1 MKNYTRCKARRY
13 ECKKPSII
21 DIEKGHVENDQAT
34 NGVDGD
40 KKQQQFNISS
50 TSSSAVVARSPPG
63 AGSPR
68 STSERISRVFLYVI
82 QFVGFGCSIAGIVLV
97 WYFMGWEFG
106 LPAVLIGLLAV
117 LIASGKWRWFY
128 IAAVTIPRDVK
139 ALARYV
145 KLLMLVKKYNRQN
158 ATIADIFA
166 EYVAKQPEKVCLI
179 FEDRKW
185 TFREVNDYS
194 NRVANVF
201 LNNKYKRGE
210 VVGLMLENRP
220 EFVAMW
226 LGLSKLGVI
235 VPLINHNLRKNA
247 LLHSVNVAN
256 CKALIYG
263 ESLRDAVQE
272 IKESLPSSLEL
283 FQFNDAVQQPV
294 LDIAHDLASMLQ
306 NASKEQPTANVNK
319 PDHHDKLLYI
329 YTSGTTGLPKAAVI
343 THSRFVFITAA
354 IHMVAGFRND
364 DIFYTPLPLYHTAGG
379 MMSIGQALLFGATV
393 VIRKKFSASQYF
405 ADCKKNN
412 CTVGQYI
419 GEMCRY
425 ILATPDSGTDKAH
438 KVRLIF
444 GNGLRPQIWPQFVER
459 FNIPRVAEFYGATEG
474 NANIVNIDNT
484 VGAIGFV
491 SRIIPQVY
499 PISIIRADPA
509 TGEPIRGKNG
519 LCQLCEPNEPGVFI
533 GKILPNNPS
542 RAFLGYVDKSASE
555 KKIVRDI
562 FKKGDAAF
570 LSGDLL
576 VADERGNLFFK
587 DRTGDTFRWKGE
599 NVSTSEVEA
608 EVSNASGYR
617 DTVVYGVEI
626 PNMEGRAGMAA
637 VLDPERQVDL
647 TKLAQTLKETLPS
660 YARPMFVRLL
670 TKDMDMTGTFKLK
683 KLDLQKEGYDPNVIE
698 DALFYLSPKGS
709 YESLTKEVF
718 DQISRGEIRF

>member
-1 MKNYTRCKARRY
+1 MDF
-13 ECKKPSII
+13 PSILRRMLW
-21 DIEKGHVENDQAT
+21 K
-34 NGVDGD
+34 
-40 KKQQQFNISS
+40 
-50 TSSSAVVARSPPG
+50 
-63 AGSPR
+63 
-68 STSERISRVFLYVI
+68 SER
-82 QFVGFGCSIAGIVLV
+82 
-97 WYFMGWEFG
+97 
-106 LPAVLIGLLAV
+106 
-117 LIASGKWRWFY
+117 
-128 IAAVTIPRDVK
+128 

-145 KLLMLVKKYNRQN
+145 KLLTLVKKYNRQN

-166 EYVAKQPEKVCLI
+166 EYVAKQPEKVCFI
-179 FEDRKW
+179 FEGREW
-185 TFREVNDYS
+185 TFKEVSDYS

-201 LNNKYKRGE
+201 HTHGYKRGD
-210 VVGLMLENRP
+210 VVGLLLENRP
-220 EFVAMW
+220 EFVATW
-226 LGLSKLGVI
+226 LGLSKLGI
-235 VPLINHNLRKNA
+235 IIPLINHNLRKNA
-247 LLHSVNVAN
+247 LLHSVTVAK
-256 CKALIYG
+256 CSALIFG
-263 ESLRDAVQE
+263 ETLREAVSE
-272 IKESLPSSLEL
+272 IAESLPSSLAL
-283 FQFNDAVQQPV
+283 YQLQAV
-294 LDIAHDLASMLQ
+294 IGNAKDLATLLQ
-306 NASKEQPTANVNK
+306 NASKEQPTTNVMK
-319 PDHHDKLLYI
+319 PDHHDQLLYI

-379 MMSIGQALLFGATV
+379 MMSVGQALLFGATV

-405 ADCKKNN
+405 ADCQKYN

-425 ILATPDSGTDKAH
+425 ILATPDSPTDKAH

-444 GNGLRPQIWPQFVER
+444 GNGLRPQIWPQFVDR

-509 TGEPIRGKNG
+509 TGDPIRGKNG

-626 PNMEGRAGMAA
+626 PHMEGRAGMAA

-647 TKLAQTLKETLPS
+647 VKLAQTLKETLPS

-670 TKDMDMTGTFKLK
+670 STVDMTGTFKLK
-683 KLDLQKEGYDPNVIE
+683 KIDLQKEGFDPNVIE
-698 DALFYLSPKGS
+698 DALYYLSPKGS

-718 DQISRGEIRF
+718 DQINRGEIRF

>member
-1 MKNYTRCKARRY
+1 
-13 ECKKPSII
+13 
-21 DIEKGHVENDQAT
+21 
-34 NGVDGD
+34 
-40 KKQQQFNISS
+40 
-50 TSSSAVVARSPPG
+50 
-63 AGSPR
+63 
-68 STSERISRVFLYVI
+68 
-82 QFVGFGCSIAGIVLV
+82 
-97 WYFMGWEFG
+97 MGWEFG
-106 LPAVLIGLLAV
+106 LPAVLIALLAV
-117 LIASGKWRWFY
+117 LIASGRWRWFY
-128 IAAVTIPRDVK
+128 IAAVTAPRDVK
-139 ALARYV
+139 ALTRYI
-145 KLLMLVKKYNRQN
+145 KLLFLVRKYSRQN

-166 EYVAKQPEKVCLI
+166 EYVSKQPEKACLI
-179 FEDRKW
+179 FEG
-185 TFREVNDYS
+185 REWSFKEISDYS
-194 NRVANVF
+194 NRLANVF
-201 LNNKYKRGE
+201 HTHGYKHGD
-210 VVGLMLENRP
+210 VVGLLLENRP
-220 EFVAMW
+220 EFVATW

-247 LLHSVNVAN
+247 LVHSITVAKCN
-256 CKALIYG
+256 ALIYG
-263 ESLRDAVQE
+263 ESLCDAVAE
-272 IKESLPSSLEL
+272 VTETLPATMALY
-283 FQFNDAVQQPV
+283 QFNDTVQQPV
-294 LDIAHDLASMLQ
+294 LANARDLTTLLQ
-306 NASKEQPTANVNK
+306 AASKELPVTNVKK
-319 PDHHDKLLYI
+319 PDHHDQLLYI

-354 IHMVAGFRND
+354 IHLVAGFRTD

-379 MMSIGQALLFGATV
+379 MMSIGQALVFGATV
-393 VIRKKFSASQYF
+393 VIRKKFSASQFF
-405 ADCKKNN
+405 ADCQKNN

-425 ILATPDSGTDKAH
+425 ILATPPSATDKAH
-438 KVRLIF
+438 RIRLMF

-474 NANIVNIDNT
+474 NANIVNLDNT

-491 SRIIPQVY
+491 SRIIPSIY

-519 LCQLCEPNEPGVFI
+519 LCQLCQPNEPGVFI

-576 VADERGNLFFK
+576 VADERGNLYFR

-626 PNMEGRAGMAA
+626 PNLEGRAGMAA

-647 TKLAQTLKETLPS
+647 IKLAQTLKGTLPP

-670 TKDMDMTGTFKLK
+670 TKVDMTGTFKLK
-683 KLDLQKEGYDPNVIE
+683 KLDLQKEGFDPNVID

-709 YESLTKEVF
+709 YESLTKEVYE
-718 DQISRGEIRF
+718 QIKRGEIRL